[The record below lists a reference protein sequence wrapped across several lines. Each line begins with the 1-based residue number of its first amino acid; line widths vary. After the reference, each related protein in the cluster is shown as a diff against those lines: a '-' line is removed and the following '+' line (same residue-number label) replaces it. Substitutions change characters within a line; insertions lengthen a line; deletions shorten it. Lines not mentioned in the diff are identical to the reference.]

1 MDIFWLIWMLVLPF
15 WGITMSVFF
24 VIFVFF
30 IMPPLARKITK
41 KRFSD
46 CAMLPIAT
54 DSGYVDFKFT
64 KGELPEGIVST
75 PDGSVH
81 FLPHSSWQTKKERK
95 KGKSKELLEFERIGL
110 RKYTVKGF
118 GKPIFFG
125 YAGKVGLM
133 NPATLAALEQ
143 NEAQLN
149 PETQIQQIEDF
160 IKDIPEHFRKPLK
173 KMVKDLR
180 DHVNAKKITYFDP
193 AMIKRVIPRMI
204 PPSLLGAYGKNRI
217 ALGMELRG
225 KEYGKL
231 ILGAGLIIGLV
242 IIGIV
247 AIMFLR

>member
-1 MDIFWLIWMLVLPF
+1 
-15 WGITMSVFF
+15 
-24 VIFVFF
+24 
-30 IMPPLARKITK
+30 
-41 KRFSD
+41 
-46 CAMLPIAT
+46 MLPIAT

-81 FLPHSSWQTKKERK
+81 FLPHSSWQTKAERN
-95 KGKSKELLEFERIGL
+95 KGKSEELLQFERAAL
-110 RKYTVKGF
+110 KKYTVKGF

-133 NPATLAALEQ
+133 NPAALAALEQ
-143 NEAQLN
+143 DKTQLN

-160 IKDIPEHFRKPLK
+160 IKDIPEHFRKPLT

-180 DHVNAKKITYFDP
+180 LHVKAKKITYFDP
-193 AMIKRVIPRMI
+193 QMIKQVIPKMI

-231 ILGAGLIIGLV
+231 ILGM
-242 IIGIV
+242 GIV
-247 AIMFLR
+247 AIAIFAIIAMLVFFK